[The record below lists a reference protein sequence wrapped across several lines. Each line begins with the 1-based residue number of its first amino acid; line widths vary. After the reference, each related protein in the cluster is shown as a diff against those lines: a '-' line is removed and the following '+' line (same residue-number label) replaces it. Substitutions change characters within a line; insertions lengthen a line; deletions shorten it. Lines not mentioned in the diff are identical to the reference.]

1 MVGNRK
7 EGLDAGKDG
16 WTGTNGTAKTAT
28 IRAGSRVMAH
38 TLHVEVWHLRGPN
51 FFSQRI
57 GKGHLRFGSMRGGV
71 WYEAWDFSNYMFI
84 FSSLQVSWMNEN
96 FHNKR
101 HETIICYK
109 GRLRLYYTYVN
120 VNHKQITLFS
130 EDQTSNQQRYQ
141 R

>member
-57 GKGHLRFGSMRGGV
+57 GKGHLRFGSMRGG
-71 WYEAWDFSNYMFI
+71 FGMKHGI
-84 FSSLQVSWMNEN
+84 F
-96 FHNKR
+96 
-101 HETIICYK
+101 
-109 GRLRLYYTYVN
+109 
-120 VNHKQITLFS
+120 QITCLFFLLCK
-130 EDQTSNQQRYQ
+130 YPG
-141 R
+141 